1 MNEIESPQKTNILK
15 QYEDLSPINLVD
27 TVERYYHTFLPNQ
40 DKESLNILS
49 SYKTK
54 NNVKFQLLDFEH
66 KKKLSPL
73 LQPKIKN
80 IQTMKIYGDYFFL
93 SDTSGSV
100 FMYSVSR
107 EQEIKIM
114 TPPGKLDYYVTSID
128 VSPNAE
134 FVIAGYSNGYLI
146 LWETKKPSIIY
157 TIKDLHTS
165 KIIFGQF
172 SQ

>member
-1 MNEIESPQKTNILK
+1 MSEAENDSNTNILK
-15 QYEDLSPINLVD
+15 QYEDLTPINLVD

-40 DKESLNILS
+40 SKESLNILS
-49 SYKTK
+49 SYKSK
-54 NNVKFQLLDFEH
+54 NNVKFQLLDFEF
-66 KKKLSPL
+66 KKTLSPL
-73 LQPKIKN
+73 LKPKIKN

-107 EQEIKIM
+107 EQEIKVM

-157 TIKDLHTS
+157 TIKKLS
-165 KIIFGQF
+165 KK
-172 SQ
+172 